1 LSTESHNF
9 ADVVQVQFDPMGFYS
24 VTVFITKV
32 TIEGSFSATNGAGDS
47 VFGSFTMVD
56 YDNASVQVNLIGQ
69 AKKDIVISNAFPAR
83 CPGC

>member
-1 LSTESHNF
+1 
-9 ADVVQVQFDPMGFYS
+9 VQFDPMGFYS

-32 TIEGSFSATNGAGDS
+32 TIEGSFSGTNGAGES
-47 VFGSFTMVD
+47 VYGSFTIVD

-69 AKKDIVISNAFPAR
+69 AQKDITITNAFPPR